1 MGSSRALRERRVEM
15 ETKVHPEATAE
26 VDVAADAW
34 FEPPPANDGEAASY
48 EQLELPERVR
58 TLTSE
63 EQLKLRETLKSVS
76 LVEAEL
82 PLTVEQLRA
91 RIDEWTTAT
100 ERGDRLL
107 AARLA
112 VVATHQL
119 HRIAVAADRA
129 GSQVAAGRV
138 REAAKWWTF
147 QVLAVLDSIRRRP
160 RPGASKDDRIMSQG

>member
-26 VDVAADAW
+26 VDVAAGAW
-34 FEPPPANDGEAASY
+34 FEPPPTNDGEAASY

-63 EQLKLRETLKSVS
+63 ERLKVQETCKSVS

-82 PLTVEQLRA
+82 PLTVEQLGTRLE
-91 RIDEWTTAT
+91 EWTTAT
-100 ERGDRLL
+100 ECGDRLL

-119 HRIAVAADRA
+119 HRIAVAADQA
-129 GSQVAAGRV
+129 GSPVAAGRV

-147 QVLAVLDSIRRRP
+147 QVLALLDSFQRRP
-160 RPGASKDDRIMSQG
+160 GPGASKGDRMMGQG